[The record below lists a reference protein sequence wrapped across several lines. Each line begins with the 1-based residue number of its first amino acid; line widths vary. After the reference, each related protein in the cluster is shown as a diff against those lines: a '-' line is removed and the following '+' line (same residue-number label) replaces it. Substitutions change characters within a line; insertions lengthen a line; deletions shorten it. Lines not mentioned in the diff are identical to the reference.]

1 MKPATLE
8 FIKQRFTEYYRE
20 GHLIAPPSV
29 SEREWG
35 FMYFESQ
42 AAAISM
48 HRHMAFSAK
57 RELFDYI
64 RNVVP
69 AHIYYSSAYYAEPA
83 APTMGE
89 KRWYGADLIFDLDA
103 DHIMKGPYHL
113 MLSKVK
119 EETEKLLEMLT
130 EELGFEKRAI
140 RVVFSGGRGYHI
152 HVTDISIRS
161 WGSRERREI
170 VDYVRGIGIEP
181 RTIFSR
187 DAQECAGGWR
197 SRLQD
202 VMEEYLAWLK
212 ERSANEALEHLTSI
226 GGIGAAIAND
236 VIKGIED
243 MIGELHRGD
252 VPLLLRRR
260 GVKTIL
266 SEKNPEFRRRLEEC
280 SARADEPVTTDT
292 KRLIR
297 MPTSLHGGSGL
308 RVTPLAVRDLPAFD
322 PLIDAVV
329 FGRREVEVE
338 PALTTSTRF
347 LDNDYRVEKGVT
359 ERIPEA
365 LAVFLCC
372 RGLAEIAGGRS
383 IAAG

>member
-8 FIKQRFTEYYRE
+8 FVKQRFTEYYRE

-29 SEREWG
+29 GEREWG
-35 FMYFESQ
+35 FMYFESL
-42 AAAISM
+42 AGTVSM
-48 HRHMAFSAK
+48 HRHMAFAGK

-64 RNVVP
+64 RTVVP
-69 AHIYYSSAYYAEPA
+69 AHVYYSSAYYAEPA

-89 KRWYGADLIFDLDA
+89 KGWYGADLIFDLDA

-113 MLSKVK
+113 MLEKVK
-119 EETEKLLEMLT
+119 DETEKLVGMLT

-152 HVTDISIRS
+152 HVTDISVRS
-161 WGSRERREI
+161 WGSRERREV

-181 RTIFSR
+181 RTIFSG
-187 DAQECAGGWR
+187 DTGECFGGWR

-202 VMEEYLAWLK
+202 AVGEYLSWLK
-212 ERSANEALEHLTSI
+212 ERSGEEAMEHLTSI
-226 GGIGAAIAND
+226 EGIGGAIAGD
-236 VIKGIED
+236 VLKGIED
-243 MIGELHRGD
+243 MIGELRRGEMH
-252 VPLLLRRR
+252 LLLRRR
-260 GVKTIL
+260 GMKMIL
-266 SEKNPEFRRRLEEC
+266 SERNPEFRRRLDGR

-308 RVTPLAVRDLPAFD
+308 RVTPLAVKDLPTFD
-322 PLIDAVV
+322 PLIDAIV
-329 FGRREVEVE
+329 FGRREVDVE
-338 PALTTSTRF
+338 PVLNLSVKF
-347 LDNDYRVEKGVT
+347 LDNEYRVEKGCANRV
-359 ERIPEA
+359 PEA

-372 RGLAEIAGGRS
+372 RGLAEIAGGDTV
-383 IAAG
+383 AAG